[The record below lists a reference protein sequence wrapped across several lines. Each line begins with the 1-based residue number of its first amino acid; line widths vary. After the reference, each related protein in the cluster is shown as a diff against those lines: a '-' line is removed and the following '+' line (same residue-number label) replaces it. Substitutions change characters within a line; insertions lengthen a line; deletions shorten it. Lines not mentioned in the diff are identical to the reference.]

1 MTSWPLP
8 TLLLVLLLAG
18 CTMSPIKIE
27 NKDGV
32 VSSVGPVV
40 EGGDGL
46 WTLHL
51 SVYDYDGDPVD
62 VTAEYRANGEW
73 VALERCEGEATP
85 CLVGGL
91 RGLHSRE
98 DRGDQQHQT
107 VIRPGALSL
116 DSVELRLYALE
127 DQSDAV
133 TWPR

>member
-1 MTSWPLP
+1 MTFWPLP

-27 NKDGV
+27 DKEGV

-40 EGGDGL
+40 AGDDGL

-51 SVYDYDGDPVD
+51 SVFDYDGDPVD

-73 VALERCEGEATP
+73 LALESCQGETAP

-91 RGLHSRE
+91 RGLHSRD
-98 DRGDQQHQT
+98 DRNDQQHQT
-107 VIRPGALSL
+107 VIRPGTLSL
-116 DSVELRLYALE
+116 DAVELRLYALE

-133 TWPR
+133 IWRR